1 MEYRGRIA
9 VSCSGRQEWREWLT
23 ENHKD
28 QASVWLIIFRKGSDI
43 DSVGYDEAVD
53 ETLCF
58 GWIDSLPNK
67 RNSKSYYQYF
77 SKRNPKSNWSR
88 VNKNKVDRL
97 IAEGR
102 MATPG
107 HEMMEIA
114 KRTGTWYALNDVEN
128 LIVPKDMQEE
138 FNKRKIAFDNWTRFP
153 DSVKRGILEWIFN
166 AKRELTRKKRIRET
180 VDLAALDKRANQ
192 FRK

>member
-1 MEYRGRIA
+1 
-9 VSCSGRQEWREWLT
+9 
-23 ENHKD
+23 
-28 QASVWLIIFRKGSDI
+28 
-43 DSVGYDEAVD
+43 
-53 ETLCF
+53 
-58 GWIDSLPNK
+58 
-67 RNSKSYYQYF
+67 
-77 SKRNPKSNWSR
+77 
-88 VNKNKVDRL
+88 
-97 IAEGR
+97 

-114 KRTGTWYALNDVEN
+114 KRTGTWDALNDVEN